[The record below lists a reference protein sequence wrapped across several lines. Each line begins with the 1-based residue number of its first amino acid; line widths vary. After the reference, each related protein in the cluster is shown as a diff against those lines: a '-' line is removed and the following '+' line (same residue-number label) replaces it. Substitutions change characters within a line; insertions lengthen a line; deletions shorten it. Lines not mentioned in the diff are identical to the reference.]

1 MSVSIVMVVVGVE
14 NVQRREKAPAGAEV
28 GAVVRGG
35 RGMVV
40 VVIIVRLARGRGGI
54 VILAL
59 KETDPHGMGP

>member
-1 MSVSIVMVVVGVE
+1 MVVGR
-14 NVQRREKAPAGAEV
+14 VQRRVEAPAGAVV

-59 KETDPHGMGP
+59 KETDLHGMGP